1 MARKA
6 ATRGQAPKRPKAAPS
21 RIRPEIGA
29 IALSAFAILTLVALV
44 TDGGSVLRW
53 WRDLL
58 VGLFGW
64 GIVVVPLVLAY
75 GAAAVWHDPLRGRFV
90 SPGIGISIIFLAL
103 LGLAHVAAGQG
114 GSIGA
119 LLGGGLDG
127 AAGPLGATIAL
138 LAVLIGGVVAA
149 ANRTIADLT
158 RPALDRRPSLPSF
171 PQLPRREDRPPAAPA
186 AAAPTSVTA
195 PTSRAATRPQKVVPE
210 AAAPAEQLRINI
222 PVERPKKTVI
232 PARQASAE
240 EIAAAVPVTSPISG
254 LPSAVVAAEG
264 VLHAV
269 ADKEWELPSVET
281 LAEGDA
287 GHAGGTAEIQRRAA
301 VIEETLAHFN
311 ISAKVVEVT
320 PGPVVTRYEIKPA
333 PGVKLSRIESLNDD
347 LALALA
353 ARTLRIEA
361 PIPGKSVVGIEVPN
375 MAVGMVSLRDVAESA
390 AFRDASS
397 RLNLAIGND
406 VAGTPVVFDLAAMP
420 HLLVAGQTGSG
431 KSVLM
436 TAILASIL
444 LSKTPDQVRLLI
456 GDLKRVDFA
465 GFRDIPHLIVDVMT
479 EPDKILNALYWVTG
493 EMDRR
498 YRLLARMS
506 ARNIAQYNETR
517 TGADRIPYIVFV
529 IDELADLMLQAPI
542 QVEKQIT
549 RVAQLARAT
558 GIHLVLGTQ
567 RPSVDVITG
576 LIKANVP
583 ARIAFATAS
592 AVDSRTILDMIGAEK
607 LLGRGD
613 MLALRPDLA
622 APIRAQGVFV
632 SDKEIAELTLHW
644 TRQAG
649 RGYDRHAGVVEGED
663 KLARFR
669 EGDGDEMEDDRYDE
683 AVEIIQRAGQA
694 SVSMLQRKMTVGF
707 ARAGRLIDI
716 MERNGVIGPSVGPGK
731 MREVYPLART
741 SPGAKR
747 TGEDERRGEERS
759 DYSGK
764 AEG

>member
-1 MARKA
+1 MARKTA
-6 ATRGQAPKRPKAAPS
+6 ARGQATKRAKPAPS
-21 RIRPEIGA
+21 RVRPEIGA
-29 IALSAFAILTLVALV
+29 IALSAFAVLTLVALV
-44 TDGGSVLRW
+44 TDGGPVLRW

-75 GAAAVWHDPLRGRFV
+75 GAAAVWHTPLRGRFV
-90 SPGIGISIIFLAL
+90 SPGLGIAIVFLAL

-114 GSIGA
+114 GASGA
-119 LLGGGLDG
+119 LLGGGLAG
-127 AAGPLGATIAL
+127 AIGPLGATIAL
-138 LAVLIGGVVAA
+138 LAVLVAGVVAA

-158 RPALDRRPSLPSF
+158 RPALERRPSLPSL
-171 PQLPRREDRPPAAPA
+171 PQLPRRDDRGPPAAVPA
-186 AAAPTSVTA
+186 PVA
-195 PTSRAATRPQKVVPE
+195 SRAATSAAPQQE
-210 AAAPAEQLRINI
+210 TAPAEQLRINI
-222 PVERPKKTVI
+222 PVDRPKKTVV
-232 PARQASAE
+232 PARPPTPE
-240 EIAAAVPVTSPISG
+240 EAAAAAPVTSPLSG

-269 ADKEWELPSVET
+269 ADKEWVLPSIET
-281 LAEGDA
+281 LVEGDA
-287 GHAGGTAEIQRRAA
+287 GHSGGTAEIQRRAA

-375 MAVGMVSLRDVAESA
+375 MAVGLVSLRDVAETA
-390 AFRDASS
+390 AFRDAGA

-436 TAILASIL
+436 NAILASIL

-456 GDLKRVDFA
+456 GDMKRVDFA

-479 EPDKILNALYWVTG
+479 EPDKILNALYWLTG

-506 ARNIAQYNETR
+506 ARNIAQYNEQR

-549 RVAQLARAT
+549 RGAQLARAT

-592 AVDSRTILDMIGAEK
+592 AVDSRTILDMVGAEK

-622 APIRAQGVFV
+622 SPIRAQGVFV
-632 SDKEIAELTLHW
+632 SDKEIAELTGHW

-649 RGYDRHAGVVEGED
+649 RGYDRHATVVQGED
-663 KLARFR
+663 KLTRFR
-669 EGDGDEMEDDRYDE
+669 EGDGDDMEDDRYDE
-683 AVEIIQRAGQA
+683 AVEIVQRAGQA

-731 MREVYPLART
+731 MREVYGTA
-741 SPGAKR
+741 SPP
-747 TGEDERRGEERS
+747 RRAA
-759 DYSGK
+759 D
-764 AEG
+764 APEG